1 MKIMKRILIFL
12 LIATILLCG
21 ILSIDTGIKSP
32 TPAQAAR
39 SYTVQSGDSL
49 WKIAVRFQVGLS
61 EIINANRHI
70 KNPDLIYPGQVISI
84 PDAPP
89 FKAMEDEVIR
99 LVNQER
105 QKRGLHA
112 LSYDWQVAR
121 VARIKSQDMI
131 ENRYFSHT
139 SPIYGSPFNMLKAFN
154 IRYTVAAEN
163 IAYGQR
169 SAWEVVNVWMNS
181 PGHRQNILNP
191 SVTKIGVGIART
203 YNGVYYFTQIFIR

>member
-1 MKIMKRILIFL
+1 MKRILIFL

-131 ENRYFSHT
+131 ENRYFRTHRQYTVRRSIC
-139 SPIYGSPFNMLKAFN
+139 SKLN

-169 SAWEVVNVWMNS
+169 SALGSGQCVDEL